1 MTMSQLKMDQ
11 VKEMCKSLCVWLE
24 TVVPSVGKNFEDL
37 ADGVAITDALV
48 QISPENFEKL
58 LPKIKKDAGCNWR
71 LRVSNLKKILHAVIE
86 YYQDVLSL
94 QLQLDAVNPD
104 VVALGE
110 KCDIVQLTKLL
121 QLVLGCAINCDRK
134 QDYITTIMQLEESVQ
149 QNIMQ
154 AIQQLEDVTL
164 GSGRSGISLLLFD
177 TETKNR
183 LISELETAKQAKDS
197 LSQQCLNLEQQIQ
210 ILIDEK
216 QNLVIENDNLKEIEK
231 KYKDSR
237 RQIEKLKEELFK
249 DEVQKD
255 DYKSKII
262 EQEKQIMNYLEKIS
276 ELTVAASATSRLKDE
291 IDALSESAL
300 KVQDLEMTVNSY
312 KKRLEKY
319 QDIKKKMQKLEEKN
333 MEYLQKNLE
342 YEEELQKVN
351 IWKNQCET
359 YKQQLNN
366 IQQKL
371 DEEIQRADKAEYTV
385 EKLESKLLALQGE
398 KDRLIIER
406 DVLKDENEDLKFG
419 RPAVKSGAAM
429 SEELTPT
436 EMKERLRF
444 LEKENKSLR
453 GTCQEAEAKQT
464 LLDNALGRIE
474 KLQQINRNSTQ
485 TILKLETQ
493 IEELTK
499 NDQKNEAQENAIK
512 EYKHRILM
520 LQESLNVK
528 ENEFHALQTRY
539 NRNIEKAREVAQ
551 HLDSKSNGTVD
562 ILAQQAHVRE
572 LENKLIAT
580 GFYRLSLNCHQEA
593 MDERIAAMSTGQGQ
607 TFLAR
612 QRQAT
617 PRKQIQRFKSK

>member
-1 MTMSQLKMDQ
+1 MKFS
-11 VKEMCKSLCVWLE
+11 
-24 TVVPSVGKNFEDL
+24 
-37 ADGVAITDALV
+37 
-48 QISPENFEKL
+48 
-58 LPKIKKDAGCNWR
+58 
-71 LRVSNLKKILHAVIE
+71 
-86 YYQDVLSL
+86 
-94 QLQLDAVNPD
+94 
-104 VVALGE
+104 
-110 KCDIVQLTKLL
+110 
-121 QLVLGCAINCDRK
+121 GCAINCDKK

-164 GSGRSGISLLLFD
+164 GSGRSGMSLLLFD

-183 LISELETAKQAKDS
+183 LVSELEAANKLKDT
-197 LSQQCLNLEQQIQ
+197 LTQQCMNLEQQIQ

-216 QNLVIENDNLKEIEK
+216 QTLIIENDNLKEIEK

-237 RQIEKLKEELFK
+237 RQIENLKEELFK

-255 DYKSKII
+255 DYKSKIM

-291 IDALSESAL
+291 VDALSESAL

-319 QDIKKKMQKLEEKN
+319 QDIKKKMQQLEDKN

-342 YEEELQKVN
+342 YEEELQKVH

-371 DEEIQRADKAEYTV
+371 DEETQRADKAQFTV
-385 EKLESKLLALQGE
+385 EKFENTMLALRGE

-406 DVLKDENEDLKFG
+406 DSLRDENEELKFG

-453 GTCQEAEAKQT
+453 GTCQEVEAKQT
-464 LLDNALGRIE
+464 LLDNAMTRIE

-493 IEELTK
+493 IEELMKT
-499 NDQKNEAQENAIK
+499 DQKSEAQENAIK
-512 EYKHRILM
+512 EYKHRILV
-520 LQESLNVK
+520 LQENLNVK
-528 ENEFHALQTRY
+528 ENEFQALQTRY
-539 NRNIEKAREVAQ
+539 NRNIEKAREVVQ

-562 ILAQQAHVRE
+562 ISVQQAHARE

-580 GFYRLSLNCHQEA
+580 SFYRLSLNCHQEA

-612 QRQAT
+612 QRQPT
-617 PRKQIQRFKSK
+617 PRKHIQRFKPK